1 MSKQKRKNVNPLT
14 EKAQRKVMQAY
25 YKRHLDLFV
34 EEYLGVKLY
43 WFQRFI
49 LKNVRLK

>member
-1 MSKQKRKNVNPLT
+1 MSKKKRKSVNPLT
-14 EKAQRKVMQAY
+14 EKAQLKVMQAY

-34 EEYLGVKLY
+34 EEYLDAKLY
-43 WFQRFI
+43 WFQRLI